1 MIGAVLF
8 YWLARVPK
16 KSSRVKNEK
25 RSTEIKEIKEKSNAD
40 DEKIENSS
48 ENV

>member
-25 RSTEIKEIKEKSNAD
+25 GSKEIKGKSNAD